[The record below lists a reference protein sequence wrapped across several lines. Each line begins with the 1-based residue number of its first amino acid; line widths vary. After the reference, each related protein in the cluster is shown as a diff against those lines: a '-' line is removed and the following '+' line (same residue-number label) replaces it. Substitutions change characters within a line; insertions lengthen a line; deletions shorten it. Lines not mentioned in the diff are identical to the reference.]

1 MGDTDFDTRL
11 KTYLAA
17 KAAVE
22 QKTKDEAAASAASER
37 SQTAGFRV
45 KLFQL
50 ITWLTIIS
58 FTFLVLV
65 IIFKMIWKIRH
76 PEYEVLS
83 DMVINILAVG
93 VFAELVGVVGIIARL
108 LWQK

>member
-58 FTFLVLV
+58 FT
-65 IIFKMIWKIRH
+65 
-76 PEYEVLS
+76 YE
-83 DMVINILAVG
+83 DQI
-93 VFAELVGVVGIIARL
+93 RL
-108 LWQK
+108 LKEQNDILRAERGTTSGQETIQTTNP